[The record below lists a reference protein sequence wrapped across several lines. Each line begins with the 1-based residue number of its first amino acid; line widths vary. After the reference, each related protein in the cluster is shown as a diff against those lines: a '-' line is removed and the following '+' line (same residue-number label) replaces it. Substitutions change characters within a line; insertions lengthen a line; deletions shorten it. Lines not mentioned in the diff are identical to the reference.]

1 MKRLLLNL
9 FTALSLLAFV
19 LSAVGWVVGERRA
32 WQFTY
37 RRIDDE
43 GRRTGDVSA
52 WSWRGSLVVQAGKL
66 ERPHAGEAAV
76 REPPPGPRH
85 YDRWR
90 GRPTMTPMDP
100 DADRFGGF
108 ALTTYGYTFWPYPPT
123 SPGPYAPT
131 SVMNQVVM
139 VPWYAILLM
148 TAAVPL
154 RSDREWLLVSN
165 AGTVQL
171 WHTRRLD
178 VTSVSDDGT
187 FTVEEVP
194 IDAAGGVLTP
204 GNGKTWRPIDLP
216 AWGWP
221 PVARCKAMTGGGFR
235 NPDGRVGDFG
245 IE

>member
-139 VPWYAILLM
+139 VPWYAILLV

-154 RSDREWLLVSN
+154 LRLRRAMRNRRRPGGCAACGYDLTGNVS
-165 AGTVQL
+165 GVCPEC
-171 WHTRRLD
+171 
-178 VTSVSDDGT
+178 G
-187 FTVEEVP
+187 
-194 IDAAGGVLTP
+194 AASGAVRG
-204 GNGKTWRPIDLP
+204 
-216 AWGWP
+216 
-221 PVARCKAMTGGGFR
+221 
-235 NPDGRVGDFG
+235 
-245 IE
+245 